1 MIISKNISQILAVF
15 AGGGMGAL
23 IRYGFSTLIKQNS
36 VNFPWA
42 TFFVNASGCFFIG
55 LLFNLIKTDSSVIRL
70 LLIVGFLGGF
80 TTFST
85 FANETYQL
93 IIAGKYS
100 TAFFY
105 VFLSNII
112 CFISV
117 YVGAKFTSI
126 F

>member
-1 MIISKNISQILAVF
+1 MIISKNISQFLVVF
-15 AGGGMGAL
+15 AGGGMGAML
-23 IRYGFSTLIKQNS
+23 RFCFSTIIKQSNG
-36 VNFPWA
+36 NFPWA
-42 TFFVNASGCFFIG
+42 TFLVNASGCFLIG
-55 LLFNLIKTDSSVIRL
+55 LLFNLIKTDSNVLRL
-70 LLIVGFLGGF
+70 LLIVGLLGGF

-93 IIAGKYS
+93 IINGKYS